1 MNIRLNAAN
10 RAIVVYALALV
21 FASLLN
27 AEGVR
32 KMAQIQP
39 DGARRDAALHATY
52 PLVQVSRFLHLTTPR
67 HELNAAIGREH
78 EDEVDTDVH
87 FGAPS
92 VPIAP
97 HDRVPVDR
105 TPSQPGK
112 TAPAA
117 KPPTL
122 RKPEFDASRP
132 LRVWIAGDSLV
143 QVPGQA
149 IQRAARPKT
158 AVKVLG
164 VESRLSTGLSR
175 PDLYNWFVRFGE
187 TISELRP
194 TVVVFS
200 FGADDA
206 HDFMAGVPGG
216 RKLGPLGSPSWNA
229 EYRRRVDGVTR
240 EFGASGI
247 STVWLGLPIPSG
259 SGYARS
265 FPVVNSILRSVARAH
280 PKTSRYVDTWHLL
293 DSPNGKYAQYLRL
306 GGKVTLLR
314 SADGIHFTDAA
325 GDLIAVE
332 VMEAFRELYDLPR
345 P

>member
-1 MNIRLNAAN
+1 MNIRLTAAS
-10 RAIVVYALALV
+10 RAIVVYALALA
-21 FASLLN
+21 FASMLN

-32 KMAQIQP
+32 KTAQTQP
-39 DGARRDAALHATY
+39 DGARRDLALHATY
-52 PLVQVSRFLHLTTPR
+52 PLVEVSRFLHLTTPR
-67 HELNAAIGREH
+67 HELHAAIGRER
-78 EDEVDTDVH
+78 EDEIDTAIH
-87 FGAPS
+87 FVAPPI
-92 VPIAP
+92 PIAP
-97 HDRVPVDR
+97 HDRVPVR
-105 TPSQPGK
+105 QAPSQPAK
-112 TAPAA
+112 AAPPQTPS
-117 KPPTL
+117 KPA
-122 RKPEFDASRP
+122 FDATRP

-149 IQRAARPKT
+149 IQRAAGPDT

-164 VESRLSTGLSR
+164 VESRLSTGLAR
-175 PDLYNWFVRFGE
+175 PDRYNWFVRFGE
-187 TISELRP
+187 AISQLRP

-240 EFGASGI
+240 EFSAAGI

-265 FPVVNSILRSVARAH
+265 FPIVNSILRSVARAH

-293 DSPNGKYAQYLRL
+293 DSPRGKYTPYLRI
-306 GGKVTLLR
+306 GGKVILLR
-314 SADGIHFTDAA
+314 SRDGIHFTDAA
-325 GDLIAVE
+325 GDLIALE
-332 VMEAFRELYDLPR
+332 VMEAFRELYDLRAP
-345 P
+345 